1 MAAIADFS
9 FKGAKAR
16 ILEPGDILYKE
27 GSIADK
33 MFYIESDTITLTRKI
48 QDKVVRIGEA
58 YEGEFLSER
67 AILGDDVPR
76 VATAE
81 ADTDCEV
88 LVIGKKECKKCFDEL
103 PPFIQKM
110 ITRMARRLT
119 QANELVVKLVK
130 TQEMVKE
137 MAVKMQELEGTMLES
152 MEHHGIRHTKA

>member
-1 MAAIADFS
+1 MAAITDFS

-16 ILEPGDILYKE
+16 VLEPGDILYEE
-27 GSIADK
+27 GSIADN
-33 MFYIESDTITLTRKI
+33 MFYIESGSITLTRKI

-76 VATAE
+76 VATAV
-81 ADTDCEV
+81 ADTECEV
-88 LVIGKKECKKCFDEL
+88 LVIGKEECKKCFDEL

-110 ITRMARRLT
+110 IARMARRLT